1 MEEGNWHI
9 SIDDYYDNRA
19 ERHEMLRD
27 VASAMLDMI
36 GGFVESA
43 EEVEPTGRGRLVMYS
58 ALYMD
63 GSIDF
68 HSMPMDTDAKK
79 EWMLL
84 TLEMLKER
92 IESGETKI
100 DGT

>member
-1 MEEGNWHI
+1 MEGGDWHVA
-9 SIDDYYDNRA
+9 IDDYYNSRA

-27 VASAMLDMI
+27 VANAMLDMA
-36 GGFVESA
+36 GGFIESA
-43 EEVEPTGRGRLVMYS
+43 EEAEPTGRGKLVTYS
-58 ALYMD
+58 AVYMD

-84 TLEMLKER
+84 TLELIRER
-92 IESGETKI
+92 IE
-100 DGT
+100 DGGT